1 MFYKFPR
8 NQQKCCVRDKDAHNS
23 FTGITGSCSNVHHW
37 FHGLYHP
44 NQSKSPAKYIRME
57 QHAGTQPKVPIP
69 MCKIT
74 PDCAQEVLS
83 GDGCFCIVLLLRKEL
98 GRARWDHCIDKDRSI
113 HYKTLW
119 KHSKCL
125 LDWID
130 TIYMNLWSLSVL
142 HFERLT
148 VFIDLHTWMIHCW

>member
-1 MFYKFPR
+1 MQHHSCGSPAAWCICEPSCTSPRPCEGVHRVHAMTSRLKKWKGWHLQVGSGLKEAPIRAYNIGPMFYKFPR

-83 GDGCFCIVLLLRKEL
+83 GDGCFL
-98 GRARWDHCIDKDRSI
+98 A
-113 HYKTLW
+113 
-119 KHSKCL
+119 
-125 LDWID
+125 
-130 TIYMNLWSLSVL
+130 
-142 HFERLT
+142 
-148 VFIDLHTWMIHCW
+148 